1 LANYTIGTKNI
12 IETRPALNDYIDNL
26 VDITVGAG
34 LAFELPV
41 VSFVLTRIGLITP
54 RFLREYRKYAYVG
67 LLVIAAVITPSPD
80 LSSQLLVVFPLILLY
95 EFSVIV
101 SARISKKIIAEEEK
115 EWS

>member
-1 LANYTIGTKNI
+1 
-12 IETRPALNDYIDNL
+12 
-26 VDITVGAG
+26 
-34 LAFELPV
+34 
-41 VSFVLTRIGLITP
+41 
-54 RFLREYRKYAYVG
+54 
-67 LLVIAAVITPSPD
+67 